1 MRDLIEDILASMDAE
16 MEKEQQEANVALA
29 EKSVSESARA
39 NVRVYAKLQMKMVVV
54 ETIIRHTT
62 DKIQET

>member
-29 EKSVSESARA
+29 EKSVSEGARA
-39 NVRVYAKLQMKMVVV
+39 NVRFYAKLQMKMVVV

>member
-29 EKSVSESARA
+29 EKSVSEAARA